1 MANYLEQPTFL
12 IINNKHYRNYIN
24 QTYMRS
30 ILILTIFSLVLAS
43 CKKQGKKFFDYDEV
57 DYYFVSLDDSKISK
71 LFRNEYNSA
80 SDSLVA
86 QVIAGG
92 IPKSITDLSF
102 IEMLE
107 QWGYQKRKL
116 SPSLFAALDAIFN
129 EKEVDEYEISG
140 CAPLYRDILI
150 FRKAHNVTGVA
161 KICQECGNNQIEGA
175 KVDPQSFGQNGE
187 YEKLELLL
195 IPERGRKGQ

>member
-1 MANYLEQPTFL
+1 
-12 IINNKHYRNYIN
+12 
-24 QTYMRS
+24 MRA
-30 ILILTIFSLVLAS
+30 ILILAVLGLLFVS
-43 CKKQGKKFFDYDEV
+43 CKQPGKKFFDYDQV
-57 DYYFVSLDDSKISK
+57 DYYFINSGHNTIAK

-80 SDSLVA
+80 SDTLMA

-107 QWGYQKRKL
+107 PSGYQNKKL
-116 SPSLFAALDAIFN
+116 NPSLFAALDAIFS
-129 EKEVDEYEISG
+129 EKKLDEYEIAG

-150 FRKAHNVTGVA
+150 FRKGNKVTGIA
-161 KICQECGNNQIEGA
+161 KICFECGGYQIEGA
-175 KVDPQSFGQNGE
+175 KVDPDCFGQSGE

-195 IPERGRKGQ
+195 IPERGKQNP